1 MTLNDL
7 LKETGKECPFGDVT
21 VTAVVDNAEDV
32 IPGCVFVAVEGNRT
46 DGSRF
51 AGRALEMGAA
61 AVVTGKPTGKAR
73 EIAVRD
79 PRYAYSALCAAFYGH
94 PDREVKLIG
103 ITGTNG
109 KTTTAEYLKTA
120 LERTGRRCGVIGTL
134 GCGVDGDR
142 EDSGYT
148 TPESNTFFAA
158 LRRMAEEGCD
168 CCAAEVSSQALAQSR
183 VDAARFSLGVLTN
196 VGTDH
201 LDYHGRLSDYVR
213 AKSRLFRLSERALL
227 NADDAYC
234 EPIAREAGLTEFVT
248 YAVRGGYADFTVKNL
263 RQTDKGCGFLIVH
276 GTEALPM
283 ALPPVCD
290 FTVYNVLAAVSAAC
304 MSGVPLAD
312 AADALRELPPVKGRM
327 QQITGR
333 GITVY
338 IDFAHTPEAL
348 AGALKGLRRIR
359 TGRLIAVFGC
369 GGDRDRGKRP
379 EMGRIAAA
387 YADLAIVTSDNP
399 RGEDP
404 MAIIADVLAGTKGR
418 RNVLS
423 EPDRARA
430 IVLAVERAAPGD
442 TVLVAGKGHE
452 EYQIISGKK
461 TYFCDEAVIRELLGA
476 DIKGKG

>member
-1 MTLNDL
+1 MTLNTL
-7 LKETGKECPFGDVT
+7 LKEIGMESPFGGVT
-21 VTAVVDNAEDV
+21 VTAVTDVAEDV
-32 IPGCVFVAVEGNRT
+32 VPGCVFVAVAGDRT
-46 DGSRF
+46 DGNRF
-51 AGRALEMGAA
+51 IGRALSMGAA
-61 AVVTGKPTGKAR
+61 AVVTAKGTGSER
-73 EIAVRD
+73 EIVVRD
-79 PRYAYSALCAAFYGH
+79 PRRAYSILCAAFYGH
-94 PDREVKLIG
+94 PDRDVRLIG

-109 KTTTAEYLKTA
+109 KTTTAEYLKTV

-148 TPESNTFFAA
+148 TPESGTFFAA
-158 LRRMAEEGCD
+158 LRRMAEEGCAF
-168 CCAAEVSSQALAQSR
+168 CAAEVSSQALAQCR

-196 VGTDH
+196 IGTDH
-201 LDYHGRLSDYVR
+201 LDYHGRLSDYVS
-213 AKSRLFRLSERALL
+213 AKSRLFRLSDRALL

-234 EPIAREAGLTEFVT
+234 ETIAREAGLTESVT

-263 RQTDKGCGFLIVH
+263 RQTDKGCHFLIAH
-276 GTEALPM
+276 GTEAVSM

-290 FTVYNVLAAVSAAC
+290 FTVYNVLAAVAAAC
-304 MSGVPLAD
+304 MAGVPLAD

-327 QQITGR
+327 QPIRGR
-333 GITVY
+333 GMTVY

-348 AGALKGLRRIR
+348 AGALKGLRRLCG
-359 TGRLIAVFGC
+359 GRLIAVFGC

-379 EMGRIAAA
+379 EMGRIAAS
-387 YADLAIVTSDNP
+387 YADLTVVTSDNP

-418 RNVLS
+418 RNVLA

-430 IVLAVERAAPGD
+430 IALAVEQAAPGD

-452 EYQIISGKK
+452 EYQIVSGRKS
-461 TYFCDEAVIRELLGA
+461 YFSDEDVVRELLGA
-476 DIKGKG
+476 QT